1 MFAIIKDKEFYE
13 DIWEKLISDK
23 FISPLEFNFEF
34 SDTFKPEVLHT
45 QDIHLFFI
53 DEEEGVI
60 GKVTFSHSTRFSE
73 SMPFLSIDQPLT
85 DSAIIIKDVD
95 YHINNESHLHNDV
108 KSFEGHT
115 HRFYKDILKN
125 ALWICRKLELKNLIT
140 LSVNNDDHKDLTF
153 WGDFK
158 FSTYWETPYSVL
170 GIISLPTSNY
180 KQVQESEIFA
190 HSIKLMSHNTHD
202 DKDWSI

>member
-13 DIWEKLISDK
+13 DIWEKLISDE

-34 SDTFKPEVLHT
+34 LDTLKPEVLHT

-53 DEEEGVI
+53 DEKEGVI

-73 SMPFLSIDQPLT
+73 SIPFLSIDQPLK

-95 YHINNESHLHNDV
+95 YHINNESHLHDDV
-108 KSFEGHT
+108 KSFEDLT

-125 ALWICRKLELKNLIT
+125 ALCQCRKLELKNLIT
-140 LSVNNDDHKDLTF
+140 LSVNNDGNNNITIWIDR
-153 WGDFK
+153 
-158 FSTYWETPYSVL
+158 
-170 GIISLPTSNY
+170 
-180 KQVQESEIFA
+180 
-190 HSIKLMSHNTHD
+190 
-202 DKDWSI
+202 